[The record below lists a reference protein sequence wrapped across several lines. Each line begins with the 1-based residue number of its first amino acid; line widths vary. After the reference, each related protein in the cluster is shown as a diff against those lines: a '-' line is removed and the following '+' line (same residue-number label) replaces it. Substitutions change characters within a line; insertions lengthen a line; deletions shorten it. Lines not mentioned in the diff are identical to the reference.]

1 MSGTYSFSLL
11 NPLISTTLLTK
22 LMNIQIQ
29 VKNCYLT
36 VVENN
41 KIQIKE
47 GSFCPKYVL
56 SRVIDYRAKSQRD

>member
-41 KIQIKE
+41 KNSNKRGIILPQIRSK
-47 GSFCPKYVL
+47 
-56 SRVIDYRAKSQRD
+56 